1 MNELNE
7 SFIKCQA
14 VVNSCNTSQQ
24 HESARKYCT
33 YFLSAIKR
41 AANVSEFERQQLQL
55 KTQQLIDVC
64 SKREP
69 QTV

>member
-1 MNELNE
+1 MNELNT
-7 SFIKCQA
+7 SFANCQA
-14 VVNSCNTSQQ
+14 VVNNCNTPEQ

-33 YFLSAIKR
+33 YFLSTIKR
-41 AANVSEFERQQLQL
+41 AVNVSEFERQQFTL

-69 QTV
+69 VTA